1 MLSTLTLEYHMKK
14 FSYALILT
22 IATLTGCTT
31 TPTSNNDNEPNQYN
45 RIKFKCSAID
55 YRKEHPFK
63 TNIKDIAVGD
73 TLVFAT
79 YGSCSARMATVI
91 HVDPSNNS
99 FVVENTG
106 GEGIKLKVNQE
117 GIISGENMTATEIL
131 AKKYFSLGIIKSY
144 TLFTQ
149 SS

>member
-1 MLSTLTLEYHMKK
+1 
-14 FSYALILT
+14 
-22 IATLTGCTT
+22 
-31 TPTSNNDNEPNQYN
+31 
-45 RIKFKCSAID
+45 
-55 YRKEHPFK
+55 
-63 TNIKDIAVGD
+63 
-73 TLVFAT
+73 
-79 YGSCSARMATVI
+79 VI
-91 HVDPSNNS
+91 HVDPGNNS

-106 GEGIKLKVNQE
+106 GEDINLKVNQD

>member
-1 MLSTLTLEYHMKK
+1 MKK
-14 FSYALILT
+14 ISYSLLLT
-22 IATLTGCTT
+22 IIALTGCTT
-31 TPTSNNDNEPNQYN
+31 TSKPNSDDDPNQYN
-45 RIKFKCSAID
+45 QIKFKCSAID
-55 YRKEHPFK
+55 YRKEHPFQ

-91 HVDPSNNS
+91 EVDKQNNS
-99 FVVENTG
+99 FVIENTDN
-106 GEGIKLKVNQE
+106 ERIMLKINDK
-117 GIISGENMTATEIL
+117 GIIVGENQSATDIL

-149 SS
+149 AS